1 MLTAS
6 SWQEFMSKH
15 MYLSTGAILP
25 LRELSKKT
33 GSIPYSEVLVRA
45 RRCPVCCRPLHSYCT
60 IGANHI
66 SLLHLRKVIQLQA
79 DLGEWRRHLLSY
91 NVLRS
96 LCVALHPLGCVLS
109 NVHCSFHH
117 ELDAIVQATTI
128 YDRNTAEYTVPSGQV
143 QRAPYLLPYLYV

>member
-1 MLTAS
+1 
-6 SWQEFMSKH
+6 
-15 MYLSTGAILP
+15 MYPSTGAILP
-25 LRELSKKT
+25 LQELSEKT
-33 GSIPYSEVLVRA
+33 GSVSCSKVLMRA
-45 RRCPVCCRPLHSYCT
+45 RRCPVCCKPLQCYCT

-79 DLGEWRRHLLSY
+79 DLAEWRRHLLSH

-96 LCVALHPLGCVLS
+96 LCVALHPLGCALS
-109 NVHCSFHH
+109 NVHCSVHY

-128 YDRNTAEYTVPSGQV
+128 YDRNTAEYTLPSGHV